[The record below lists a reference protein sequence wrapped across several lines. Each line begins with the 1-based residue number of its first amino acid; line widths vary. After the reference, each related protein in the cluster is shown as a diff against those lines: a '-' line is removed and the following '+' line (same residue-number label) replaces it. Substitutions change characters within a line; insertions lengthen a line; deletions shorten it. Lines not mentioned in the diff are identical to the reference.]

1 MGKSKKEKKKEIKK
15 FSDWLEGRV
24 FRVDPDRRNFEDHSG
39 LRQYFMT
46 QTGQSG
52 PVSLPDTIPNW
63 GKSLKG
69 SFRRGLYAGKYHDV
83 VSYFIPRELPVD
95 TSAHFSKKNTLY

>member
-15 FSDWLEGRV
+15 FSDWLEGRA
-24 FRVDPDRRNFEDHSG
+24 FRVDADRRNFEDHSG

-52 PVSLPDTIPNW
+52 PVEDLLATA
-63 GKSLKG
+63 KELKINNVG
-69 SFRRGLYAGKYHDV
+69 FDSEGDIFV
-83 VSYFIPRELPVD
+83 
-95 TSAHFSKKNTLY
+95 